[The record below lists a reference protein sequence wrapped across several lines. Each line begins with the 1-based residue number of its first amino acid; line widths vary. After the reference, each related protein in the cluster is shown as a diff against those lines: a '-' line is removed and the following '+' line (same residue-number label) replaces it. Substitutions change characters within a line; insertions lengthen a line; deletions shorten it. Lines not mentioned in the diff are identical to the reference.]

1 MKPSEQDQQALEP
14 HERRVHVAN
23 TEQEKEL
30 LRKLRKRKD
39 EGLLTLSDDEFAQC
53 LVIVRRRPHL
63 KDFPDESLRGIII
76 GDLV

>member
-1 MKPSEQDQQALEP
+1 MKPSEQELQSREP
-14 HERRVHVAN
+14 HELAQTQR
-23 TEQEKEL
+23 EKDL
-30 LRKLRKRKD
+30 LRELRRRKN
-39 EGLLTLSDDEFAQC
+39 EGLLTLSDNEFAQC